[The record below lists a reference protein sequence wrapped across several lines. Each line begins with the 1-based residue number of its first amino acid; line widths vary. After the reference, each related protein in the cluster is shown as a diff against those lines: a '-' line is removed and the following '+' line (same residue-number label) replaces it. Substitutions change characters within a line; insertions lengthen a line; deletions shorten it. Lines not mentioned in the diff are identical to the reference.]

1 MMAELAKIMMTV
13 AGSPQSS
20 IRPRA
25 KLGRNRRSLVLPL
38 GALKE
43 EKVAREAKST
53 DRQCLGK
60 DSVVA
65 SALVY
70 IVGRSTS
77 MFCFVGSAVR
87 DGA

>member
-53 DRQCLGK
+53 DRQVLGK
-60 DSVVA
+60 DFVVA
-65 SALVY
+65 NAIVY
-70 IVGRSTS
+70 IVRCSAS
-77 MFCFVGSAVR
+77 MFCFVGSALR
-87 DGA
+87 IGA